1 MVYNPIAANNPT
13 IPGMGQVVPGMAQSP
28 QDMMGQHPQAAM
40 AAAPQMQ
47 QRSPNTAAG
56 IVNALAAERDPKKK
70 ISMAMQIIMSMGEAG
85 IEIVKQALTN
95 EELQML
101 AQLVEGT
108 SEQGVGSLNMA
119 ANGGRIGFYQGGDDE
134 GVVDPGFDLG
144 GEEELF
150 REIEA
155 QGGLKTASHMG
166 DTLIGA
172 MEDSHWMELDSWL
185 GKYGNL
191 LGEED
196 YFKFRTL
203 GPFSE
208 KRKGL
213 PITEGV
219 ASLRV

>member
-47 QRSPNTAAG
+47 PRSPDTAAG
-56 IVNALAAERDPKKK
+56 IANALAAERDPKKK

-85 IEIVKQALTN
+85 LEIVKQALTN

-101 AQLVEGT
+101 AQLAEGA

-119 ANGGRIGFYQGGDDE
+119 ANGGRIGYANGGDEDYLLEPGASQTDPDE
-134 GVVDPGFDLG
+134 L
-144 GEEELF
+144 L
-150 REIEA
+150 REIET
-155 QGGLKTASHMG
+155 QGGLNTASMG
-166 DTLIGA
+166 NDFISAL
-172 MEDSHWMELDSWL
+172 EDAHWMELDGWL
-185 GKYGNL
+185 GKYGHIL
-191 LGEED
+191 DEED
-196 YFKFRTL
+196 YFKFRTM
-203 GPFSE
+203 GPQVE
-208 KRKGL
+208 KRKGS

>member
-47 QRSPNTAAG
+47 PRSPDTAAG

-85 IEIVKQALTN
+85 FEIVKQALTN

-101 AQLVEGT
+101 AQLAEGA

-119 ANGGRIGFYQGGDDE
+119 ANGGRIGYANGGDEDYLLE
-134 GVVDPGFDLG
+134 PGASQTDP
-144 GEEELF
+144 EELL
-150 REIEA
+150 REIET
-155 QGGLKTASHMG
+155 QGGLQTAQSTMG
-166 DTLIGA
+166 NMLMKA
-172 MEDSHWMELDSWL
+172 MEDSQWMEIGSWL
-185 GKYGNL
+185 DEYSGFGLN
-191 LGEED
+191 EED
-196 YFKFRTL
+196 YFNFRTV
-203 GPFSE
+203 GPQI
-208 KRKGL
+208 KG
-213 PITEGV
+213 PEATEGL
-219 ASLRV
+219 ASVRV

>member
-1 MVYNPIAANNPT
+1 MAYNPIAANNPT

-28 QDMMGQHPQAAM
+28 QDMMGQHPQATM

-47 QRSPNTAAG
+47 QRSPDTAAG
-56 IVNALAAERDPKKK
+56 IANALAAERDPKKK
-70 ISMAMQIIMSMGEAG
+70 ISMAMQIIMSMGETG
-85 IEIVKQALTN
+85 FEIVKQALSS

-101 AQLVEGT
+101 IQLVEGA
-108 SEQGVGSLNMA
+108 SEQGVGGLNTA
-119 ANGGRIGFYQGGDDE
+119 ANGGRIGYAQGTDDE
-134 GVVDPGFDLG
+134 GVVDPDFDLG

-155 QGGLKTASHMG
+155 QGGLKTASMG
-166 DTLIGA
+166 DDFISAL
-172 MEDSHWMELDSWL
+172 EDAHWMELDGWL
-185 GKYGNL
+185 GKYGHI

-196 YFKFRTL
+196 YFKFRTM
-203 GPFSE
+203 GPQVK

-213 PITEGV
+213 PVTEGV